1 MKRREF
7 ITLLGATALVSP
19 LAAQAQQH
27 APGKWRIGMLAPEI
41 RQKPLR
47 EGLRE
52 LGYVE
57 GQNLLIEWRFDDR
70 VDRLAA
76 LATELAGLKPDVI
89 VANGTQAAQ
98 AAQQV
103 TKSIPIVMVA
113 SNPIGNGLVE
123 SLAHPGGNITGLS
136 LLTPELSGCA
146 KLAQDLPLSRSS
158 IILTI
163 PRQRTRSKRHWMSRA
178 RRVCR

>member
-1 MKRREF
+1 
-7 ITLLGATALVSP
+7 LLSPVNPKSDAKKCDRIAIGAILRLDDDENRAGP
-19 LAAQAQQH
+19 LAYKAES
-27 APGKWRIGMLAPEI
+27 L
-41 RQKPLR
+41 
-47 EGLRE
+47 E

-123 SLAHPGGNITGLS
+123 SLASWG
-136 LLTPELSGCA
+136 
-146 KLAQDLPLSRSS
+146 QYY
-158 IILTI
+158 
-163 PRQRTRSKRHWMSRA
+163 RTKFTDAGAERKTA
-178 RRVCR
+178 